1 MRMLLYPDCPF
12 CGNSNSAI
20 SVVDVEINGIVMKG
34 VQCNNC
40 KKYFGLFKDFSEE
53 IKDLKEKT
61 DELES
66 TIQDLEDNIK

>member
-1 MRMLLYPDCPF
+1 
-12 CGNSNSAI
+12 
-20 SVVDVEINGIVMKG
+20 MKG
-34 VQCNNC
+34 IQCNNC